1 MSTKVEQEKT
11 RTLLII
17 DSCQKCEDLLP
28 ALKACGWRIQACSIN
43 NVTHGQADVGL
54 VRLSNGG
61 PVYLQQLK
69 QLIVH
74 SEIEWIA
81 VVVPEMLLKPE
92 IANFISEWFFDFHT
106 LPFDRNRVEIAL
118 GRAFGMARLRN
129 QTHYA
134 THTVDLDFLGSSPQ
148 ATNLRQLIDKMAPT
162 EPPVLIRGESGTG
175 KELVARALHKKSP
188 RANAPFVAINCG
200 AIPVHLIQSEL
211 FGHEKGAFT
220 GAHQRKIGR
229 IESAQGGTLFLDE
242 IGDLP
247 LDLQANL
254 LRFLQE
260 RKIDRV
266 GGSEPVPVDVRILAA
281 THVDLDEAISRGQF
295 REDLYY
301 RLNVLEIHTAPLRE
315 RKSDII
321 ILAKHFARLYA
332 NEAGR
337 KPRRFSAETFAAMN
351 LYRWPGNVRELAN
364 RVRRG
369 MVMAEGRQIEPQN
382 LGLTMATETTNTP
395 LTLREQ
401 IMTIEK
407 IALEQALAEHPHNM
421 KQVAESLDVSRPT
434 LYRLLHKHQMIGADA
449 AVD

>member
-11 RTLLII
+11 RPLLVV

-28 ALKACGWRIQACSIN
+28 ALKACGWRIQASSIDN
-43 NVTHGQADVGL
+43 ATHGQADVGL
-54 VRLSNGG
+54 VRLSSHD
-61 PVYLQQLK
+61 PLYLQQLK

-74 SEIEWIA
+74 SKMEWIA

-134 THTVDLDFLGSSPQ
+134 NHNVDLDFLGSSPQ
-148 ATNLRQLIDKMAPT
+148 AANLRQLIDKVAPT

-188 RANAPFVAINCG
+188 RAKAPFVAINCG
-200 AIPVHLIQSEL
+200 AIPMHLIQSEL

-260 RKIDRV
+260 QKIDRV
-266 GGSEPVPVDVRILAA
+266 GGSEPIPVDVRILAA

-301 RLNVLEIHTAPLRE
+301 RLNVLEVRTAPLRE

-321 ILAKHFARLYA
+321 TLAKHFARLYA
-332 NEAGR
+332 SEAGR
-337 KPRRFSAETFAAMN
+337 KPRRFSAEAFAAMN
-351 LYRWPGNVRELAN
+351 RYRWPGNVRELAN

-382 LGLTMATETTNTP
+382 LGLTVAAETAITP

-407 IALEQALAEHPHNM
+407 IALQQALAEHSHNM